1 MARVAFS
8 GLASGAHAAATFPNS
23 HLLAP
28 VSASAYPGVGSSKA
42 AWAAP
47 KAGGVLSDIREA
59 VQDEDWAGNFSEGLT
74 KIHMRAEWSAS
85 EERCSFLAVLL
96 GATQARKVLE
106 IGSFCGVGTL
116 ALAEAL
122 PSDGEVLGLELD
134 QFVVNFG
141 KRFQMKS
148 SASTKIQHVVGPAQD
163 ALEKLAKQA
172 ATASFRPFDV
182 AIVDA
187 DKENMQNYLRVLLD
201 TPGLLSGSAVVCVDM
216 TPFKGQPPLRY
227 EKFRFPYRCE
237 ANSGQAEIDAVRLA
251 VKQQADLTSYE
262 FGGLLIIYRNSK

>member
-8 GLASGAHAAATFPNS
+8 GLANGAFATATFPNS

-28 VSASAYPGVGSSKA
+28 VSASAYPGVSASPA

-47 KAGGVLSDIREA
+47 KAGGVMSEIREA
-59 VQDEDWAGNFSEGLT
+59 VHDEDWAGNFSEGRT

-85 EERCSFLAVLL
+85 EDRCSFLAVLV
-96 GATQARKVLE
+96 GATQVRKVLE

-122 PSDGEVLGLELD
+122 PRDGQVLALELD
-134 QFVVNFG
+134 PFVVNFG
-141 KRFQMKS
+141 KRFQSKS
-148 SASTKIQHVVGPAQD
+148 AASTKIQHIVGPAQD
-163 ALEKLAKQA
+163 SLGKLANQA
-172 ATASFRPFDV
+172 ATSNLQPFDL

-187 DKENMQNYLRVLLD
+187 DKEGMQEYLKVLLD
-201 TPGLLSGSAVVCVDM
+201 TPGLLNKSAVVCVDM

-237 ANSGQAEIDAVRLA
+237 VNSGQAEIDAVRSF

-262 FGGLLIIYRNSK
+262 FGDLLIIHRK

>member
-1 MARVAFS
+1 MARVVFS

-28 VSASAYPGVGSSKA
+28 VSASAYPGASSSPA

-47 KAGGVLSDIREA
+47 RAGGVMSEIREA
-59 VQDEDWAGNFSEGLT
+59 VHDEDWAGNFSEGLT
-74 KIHMRAEWSAS
+74 NIHMRAEWSAS
-85 EERCSFLAVLL
+85 EERCSFLAVLVS
-96 GATQARKVLE
+96 ATQARKVLE

-122 PSDGEVLGLELD
+122 PRDGGVIALELD
-134 QFVVNFG
+134 PFVVNFG

-148 SASTKIQHVVGPAQD
+148 AASPKIHHVVGPAQD
-163 ALEKLAKQA
+163 SLGKLADQA
-172 ATASFRPFDV
+172 VIANFQPFDL

-187 DKENMQNYLRVLLD
+187 DKENMQKYLRALLD
-201 TPGLLSGSAVVCVDM
+201 TPGLLSQSAVVCVDM

-237 ANSGQAEIDAVRLA
+237 ANSGQAEIDAVRYS
-251 VKQQADLTSYE
+251 VKQQSDLVSYE
-262 FGGLLIIYRNSK
+262 FGGLLIIQRK